1 MIASEIKS
9 WAMIACHHDRMRA
22 LSLTIVRPMAIPIV
36 AMVAVG
42 VAAPGPLSAQSQGL
56 SPPAALVAKLN
67 DVVHLDGAPGV
78 TAMVFKDGRLLYR
91 VDVGAISRTA
101 QLPVASASKWMTAA
115 LVMTLVDEGRLSLD
129 EPIGR
134 QLPEF
139 TGVSGRITLRQLL
152 SFTSGQ
158 GSLRGFFD
166 IMQSPRITL
175 AEAAREIAARPLEDP
190 PGAVFKYGSPALQ
203 VAGALAERV
212 TGESWAVLF
221 EERLAR
227 PLGLTHSYWSAPLRP
242 HLDPAIVRNPNLQ
255 GGLVTTAEDYAKFL
269 TMLAANGLYRGRRIL
284 SPAAVAALET
294 AHTLNIPMAYLPPG
308 ARGGGHYA
316 LGNWCE
322 VVVANGRCT
331 LVSSPGA
338 FGTYPWIDRTTGLY
352 GIFFMRYRL
361 PRVADNLREARRI
374 SMESARASAARER

>member
-1 MIASEIKS
+1 M
-9 WAMIACHHDRMRA
+9 
-22 LSLTIVRPMAIPIV
+22 
-36 AMVAVG
+36 
-42 VAAPGPLSAQSQGL
+42 
-56 SPPAALVAKLN
+56 
-67 DVVHLDGAPGV
+67 
-78 TAMVFKDGRLLYR
+78 
-91 VDVGAISRTA
+91 
-101 QLPVASASKWMTAA
+101 
-115 LVMTLVDEGRLSLD
+115 
-129 EPIGR
+129 
-134 QLPEF
+134 
-139 TGVSGRITLRQLL
+139 
-152 SFTSGQ
+152 
-158 GSLRGFFD
+158 
-166 IMQSPRITL
+166 
-175 AEAAREIAARPLEDP
+175 
-190 PGAVFKYGSPALQ
+190 
-203 VAGALAERV
+203 
-212 TGESWAVLF
+212 LF

-242 HLDPAIVRNPNLQ
+242 HLDPAVVRNPNLQ

-308 ARGGGHYA
+308 ARGGGHYG

-374 SMESARASAARER
+374 SVESARASAAQKR